1 MKVSPYVSL
10 LVLLLAGWLAACAA
24 APTPTPVPCDDAGQT
39 AVTLTL
45 LDENNAALDRVQVSY
60 RVNGGGWQDLP
71 ERVNGR
77 ALIPGGGGGYEI
89 RAEKPGYQTG
99 ETAVIVPA
107 TFPEACEATTQAVTL
122 QLALAICPTTPDPL
136 TIQVQSPVGE
146 EGVAITAV
154 TPTNYRQT
162 LACEAD
168 ANGCQTFRLPL
179 DTSGSYRL
187 IVEGLPAYSGP
198 LVTDGVISYDW
209 RPFEVDLRYGTQMRS
224 LTGDGANR
232 LDLDFTVAPDEVGCP
247 LPDLRGLTAVASPD
261 LTTGDPYPLI
271 NVDQQGPLIM
281 TDPLAD
287 ECQGEPVV
295 TPVDFAVTVPD
306 GTRLAD
312 VALVYWLDGAW
323 QEGACAVRDGRL
335 LCTAQFPNPLLGQ
348 PYAVKAVVNGEE
360 YISTQLPFDTLC
372 ILFPSATDE

>member
-10 LVLLLAGWLAACAA
+10 LVFLLGAWLAACAA
-24 APTPTPVPCDDAGQT
+24 APTPTPAPCNDAGQT

-45 LDENNAALDRVQVSY
+45 LDKNNAALDRVRVSY
-60 RVNGGGWQDLP
+60 RVNDGAWQDLP

-77 ALIPGGGGGYEI
+77 ARIPGGGGGYEI

-107 TFPEACEATTQAVTL
+107 AIPPTCAAATQSVTL
-122 QLALAICPTTPDPL
+122 QLALAVCPITPEPL
-136 TIQVQSPVGE
+136 TIQVQSAVGE
-146 EGVAITAV
+146 EEVVVTAV

-187 IVEGLPAYSGP
+187 IVEGLSAYSGP
-198 LVTDGVISYDW
+198 VVTDGVISYDW
-209 RPFEVDLRYGTQMRS
+209 LPYEVDLRYGTQMRS

-261 LTTGDPYPLI
+261 LSTGEPYPSVT
-271 NVDQQGPLIM
+271 VDQQGPLII

-295 TPVDFAVTVPD
+295 TPVDFVVTVPD

-312 VALVYWLDGAW
+312 VALVYWLDGGW
-323 QEGACAVRDGRL
+323 QTEVCQVTNGRL

-360 YISTQLPFDTLC
+360 YISTQLSFDTLC
-372 ILFPSATDE
+372 ILFP